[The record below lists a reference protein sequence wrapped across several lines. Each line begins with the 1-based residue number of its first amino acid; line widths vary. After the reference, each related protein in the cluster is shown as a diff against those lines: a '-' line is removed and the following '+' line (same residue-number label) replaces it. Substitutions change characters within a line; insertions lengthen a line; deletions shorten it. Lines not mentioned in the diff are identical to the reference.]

1 MADKKK
7 SPYEGFDLISQ
18 VRPNAPLD
26 QQLFQSK
33 PRRQAQETPTQA
45 STEPRK
51 QGNVETSKQEEK
63 DPRSLASKQPEMR
76 KATFA
81 LPVEDLDNLD
91 DMKRILSRQHG
102 IRTSKERIVIEG
114 IRLLFEDLQ
123 ANKETSILVSKLT
136 EKQGKK

>member
-1 MADKKK
+1 
-7 SPYEGFDLISQ
+7 
-18 VRPNAPLD
+18 
-26 QQLFQSK
+26 
-33 PRRQAQETPTQA
+33 
-45 STEPRK
+45 
-51 QGNVETSKQEEK
+51 
-63 DPRSLASKQPEMR
+63 MR

-123 ANKETSILVSKLT
+123 ANKQTSILVSKLT
-136 EKQGKK
+136 EKQGKQ

>member
-7 SPYEGFDLISQ
+7 SPYEGFDLVGQ
-18 VRPNAPLD
+18 VRPNAALD

-33 PRRQAQETPTQA
+33 PRRQTQEAPSQV
-45 STEPRK
+45 STETSNLDNLEARK
-51 QGNVETSKQEEK
+51 QGSR
-63 DPRSLASKQPEMR
+63 DAGILPSKQPQIR
-76 KATFA
+76 KATFG

-114 IRLLFEDLQ
+114 IRLLFADLQ
-123 ANKETSILVSKLT
+123 ANKETSILVSTLT

>member
-7 SPYEGFDLISQ
+7 SPYEGFDLVGQ

-33 PRRQAQETPTQA
+33 PRRQTQDA
-45 STEPRK
+45 PSHTSTEASNLENLETRK
-51 QGNVETSKQEEK
+51 QGDKETSSLPAKQ
-63 DPRSLASKQPEMR
+63 AQIR
-76 KATFA
+76 KATFG

-91 DMKRILSRQHG
+91 DMKRILSRQYG
-102 IRTSKERIVIEG
+102 IRTSKERIVSEG

-123 ANKETSILVSKLT
+123 GNKETSILVSKLAR
-136 EKQGKK
+136 KQGNT

>member
-1 MADKKK
+1 MAEKKK
-7 SPYEGFDLISQ
+7 SPYEGLDLVGQ
-18 VRPNAPLD
+18 VRPNEALD

-33 PRRQAQETPTQA
+33 PRRQTQETPSQV
-45 STEPRK
+45 STETSNLDNLEARK
-51 QGNVETSKQEEK
+51 QGSGETSIL
-63 DPRSLASKQPEMR
+63 PSKQPQIR
-76 KATFA
+76 KATFG

-114 IRLLFEDLQ
+114 IRLLFADLQ
-123 ANKETSILVSKLT
+123 ANKETSILVSTLT

>member
-7 SPYEGFDLISQ
+7 SPYEGFDLVGQ
-18 VRPNAPLD
+18 VRPNEALD

-33 PRRQAQETPTQA
+33 PRRQAQEASIQA
-45 STEPRK
+45 STEASILDSLETRK
-51 QGNVETSKQEEK
+51 DGEK
-63 DPRSLASKQPEMR
+63 EARPLPSKQPPMR

-123 ANKETSILVSKLT
+123 GNKETSILVSKLT

>member
-7 SPYEGFDLISQ
+7 SPYEGFDLVGQ
-18 VRPNAPLD
+18 VRPNAALD

-33 PRRQAQETPTQA
+33 PRRQTQEAPSQA
-45 STEPRK
+45 STDTSNLDTLETRK
-51 QGNVETSKQEEK
+51 QGNGQTSTL
-63 DPRSLASKQPEMR
+63 RSTQPQMR
-76 KATFA
+76 KATFG

-114 IRLLFEDLQ
+114 IRLLFADLQ
-123 ANKETSILVSKLT
+123 ANKETSILVSTLT